1 MQNQPPITGNVNP
14 TSNVPTG
21 GAEPPVAQSQPAPQ
35 VAQPAQPGTTPASA
49 PVNPLDVAQ
58 GAMPDPLDMPSG
70 SVVAPVA
77 PQPFGPSA
85 PGTVPNFGSAAV
97 TSTPDPA
104 PATPP
109 RKPVNRNLIETII
122 LVVVSIVAMVFIGLF
137 IWKYIEWD
145 SVKTDVDGQIDAAVA
160 MAVAENTTK
169 LENEF
174 TEREKYPYKSFM
186 GPADYGSL
194 SFEYP
199 KTWNVYIAKDAA
211 NGGDF
216 EAYFNPGEVQPI
228 GNDTINSLRVTIRDA
243 AFDSVVKSYD
253 SNLRNGKL
261 SVVTRNVGS
270 AVANVYTGEIRSN
283 VRGIVAIFKL
293 RDKTVL
299 LQTDAELFSA
309 EFYKILDT
317 VTFVE

>member
-1 MQNQPPITGNVNP
+1 MQNQPPLTGASPNPSSPPTPTPAGANPALDPALATNVAMQPSSTTLTNP
-14 TSNVPTG
+14 VQVPASNGPTLPPVTPSPYTLSGTPSVVEPVATPGFGPAAPGQVPTK
-21 GAEPPVAQSQPAPQ
+21 
-35 VAQPAQPGTTPASA
+35 TTNTVASA
-49 PVNPLDVAQ
+49 P
-58 GAMPDPLDMPSG
+58 DPF
-70 SVVAPVA
+70 AK
-77 PQPFGPSA
+77 
-85 PGTVPNFGSAAV
+85 
-97 TSTPDPA
+97 
-104 PATPP
+104 P
-109 RKPVNRNLIETII
+109 RHSIIETII
-122 LVVVSIVAMVFIGLF
+122 LIIVSLIAVTFVGLF
-137 IWKYIEWD
+137 IWKYLEWD
-145 SVKTDVDGQIDAAVA
+145 NVKTDVDGQIDVAVA
-160 MAVAENTTK
+160 MAIAENTTK

-174 TEREKYPYKSFM
+174 SEREKYPYKTFS
-186 GPADYGSL
+186 GPTDYGSL